1 MSELTLTVMRLG
13 FLAVLWLFVIVA
25 IQVIRSDLFGT
36 KVNPRSSRR
45 GTNATAAGGAATATP
60 VTAARAAAPAQTG
73 PAAGQTQGGGG
84 RRRGGPTQL
93 VVVQGSLAGTTVALQ
108 GQTITLGRAH
118 DSTIVLD
125 DDYASSRHARIYPD
139 QTGQWTVEDLGSTNG
154 TYLDRQRLTAPTPL
168 QPGMPIRIG
177 RTVIE
182 LRK

>member
-25 IQVIRSDLFGT
+25 VQVIRSDLFGT
-36 KVNPRSSRR
+36 RVTQRAARR
-45 GTNATAAGGAATATP
+45 GNNDQ
-60 VTAARAAAPAQTG
+60 ARPPQQRQQQAPQRQQQQ
-73 PAAGQTQGGGG
+73 PQNNNRQ
-84 RRRGGPTQL
+84 RRGAPTKL
-93 VVVQGSLAGTTVALQ
+93 VVAEGSLAGTTVALQ

-139 QTGQWTVEDLGSTNG
+139 RDGQWIVEDLGSTNG
-154 TYLDRQRLTAPTPL
+154 TYLERNRLTSPQPIPL
-168 QPGMPIRIG
+168 GAPIRIG
-177 RTVIE
+177 KTVIE